1 MTGQGF
7 KPDPRN
13 PAVRHY
19 RGASR
24 NVRQGETVNPP
35 AIERAGTETPHLKWG
50 ALDFYP
56 DQERTLSLTNLY
68 TKRQRIAELAR
79 SKRGVALS
87 TLYHGHRLGM
97 DEGSLPANPQG
108 RCPRHRWCN
117 GGGVRAKP
125 GGQSF
130 RPPGARQV
138 RPLSSAN
145 AITASSAYRTRVLLP
160 SSRGF

>member
-1 MTGQGF
+1 VNMNQRLSLSTPWEGLQMTGQGF

-56 DQERTLSLTNLY
+56 DHGR
-68 TKRQRIAELAR
+68 ELWVSQTCTR
-79 SKRGVALS
+79 N
-87 TLYHGHRLGM
+87 
-97 DEGSLPANPQG
+97 GSG
-108 RCPRHRWCN
+108 
-117 GGGVRAKP
+117 
-125 GGQSF
+125 
-130 RPPGARQV
+130 
-138 RPLSSAN
+138 
-145 AITASSAYRTRVLLP
+145 
-160 SSRGF
+160 